1 MKKNALLTFLFALIP
16 GAGQMYYGY
25 MQRGL
30 SLISLFSLSFG
41 LAYTVT
47 EMFLVFCA
55 IVWMYSFF
63 DVYDLLRCANAG
75 QPRQDGLML
84 IGSVEELKRAI
95 PRNGKLLGWILIGLG
110 IYGLYELI
118 VRDLLFPLF
127 RMLFGDMAWG
137 ILHNIPGIVV
147 SVLFITAG
155 VWLLGLRPPQKAAP
169 EPEAPPYPQAEPVP
183 PMPDDLMPDI
193 EPPAAPEP
201 MATEPAAPEAVDPTE
216 PPLE

>member
-1 MKKNALLTFLFALIP
+1 MKKNGFLTFLFALVP

-30 SLISLFSLSFG
+30 SLITLFCLSFG
-41 LAYTVT
+41 LAYT
-47 EMFLVFCA
+47 MDIYLFLVVCA

-84 IGSVEELKRAI
+84 LGSMADIKKTI

-110 IYGLYELI
+110 VYGVYELVI
-118 VRDLLFPLF
+118 RDLLFPLF
-127 RMLFGDMAWG
+127 RMMFGDRAWG

-147 SVLFITAG
+147 SVLFIAAG
-155 VWLLGLRPPQKAAP
+155 VWLLGLHPPQKNADAP
-169 EPEAPPYPQAEPVP
+169 APDLPPYPQQAPVP
-183 PMPDDLMPDI
+183 PVPDDLTPGA

-201 MATEPAAPEAVDPTE
+201 PQE
-216 PPLE
+216 